1 MQQSK
6 HWSGGSQQMVL
17 RDSGQ
22 NVEDSSGGSDK
33 EPSDVT
39 VCVTDRQ
46 WTDCRK
52 QQWTQ

>member
-1 MQQSK
+1 
-6 HWSGGSQQMVL
+6 MVL

-52 QQWTQ
+52 QQWT